1 MKLRPMTAIYLT
13 RGDKILLL
21 YRMGSRVVG
30 NSYTG
35 AAGGHIEAEEYRDP
49 KACVLRELREET
61 GLTEEDLMGLSL
73 RYITQRCKNGEIR
86 QNYYYFAELK
96 DGFDVNDS
104 NEGRL
109 EWHNLNALDGLP
121 MPVTARHVVDHYLA
135 VGRFDDK
142 LYGGVTTADGPVF
155 AVMDEF

>member
-35 AAGGHIEAEEYRDP
+35 SAGGHMEAGEYREP
-49 KACVLRELREET
+49 RACVLRELLEET
-61 GLTEEDLMGLSL
+61 GITGAALDGLAL
-73 RYITQRCKNGEIR
+73 RYIAMRCKNGEIR

-96 DGFDVNDS
+96 DGFDVHDS

-109 EWHNLNALDGLP
+109 EWHNLNALDELP